1 MTFLDEWM
9 KRVWNQNFYGRK
21 IRSAFVHDIIPDLV
35 FKDLGK
41 FSLRATHTKIIT
53 GVLIKPCR
61 VSPDFFK
68 AVSFHVSF
76 HVKFRNMR
84 CCDYSINNPQNSCL
98 VTWLLTWNI
107 TFWVK
112 YSIKKLG
119 SGGLEDLTFKISEGS
134 DPNWSCPEP
143 ALLVVSVAVFF
154 MVNGQ
159 KKFFGLFFWSIF
171 FGYFFFFFF
180 FFFQFFF

>member
-53 GVLIKPCR
+53 GVLIKPCG

-68 AVSFHVSF
+68 AVSFHVVYWPLECNHQF
-76 HVKFRNMR
+76 HVKFGNMR
-84 CCDYSINNPQNSCL
+84 CCDFSINNPQNSCL
-98 VTWLLTWNI
+98 VTWLLAWNI

-112 YSIKKLG
+112 YSIKKIG
-119 SGGLEDLTFKISEGS
+119 CA
-134 DPNWSCPEP
+134 W
-143 ALLVVSVAVFF
+143 
-154 MVNGQ
+154 
-159 KKFFGLFFWSIF
+159 
-171 FGYFFFFFF
+171 
-180 FFFQFFF
+180 